1 MFDQLASF
9 FFFFFYSPLLLLT
22 HLRSQHHNSVVL
34 NLALT
39 NSVSSL
45 NKLQQL
51 LVTNRNIFMS
61 LFSTYKFVFL
71 VGFVYSVEINSQSAL
86 SPERLGEEKDSVREI
101 SAKER
106 VMSLLLSLLV
116 NLQIMNRLNRKRQQA
131 RTSC

>member
-1 MFDQLASF
+1 M
-9 FFFFFYSPLLLLT
+9 LLLT

-86 SPERLGEEKDSVREI
+86 SPEGLGEEKDSVREI

-116 NLQIMNRLNRKRQQA
+116 NLQIINRLNRKRQQA